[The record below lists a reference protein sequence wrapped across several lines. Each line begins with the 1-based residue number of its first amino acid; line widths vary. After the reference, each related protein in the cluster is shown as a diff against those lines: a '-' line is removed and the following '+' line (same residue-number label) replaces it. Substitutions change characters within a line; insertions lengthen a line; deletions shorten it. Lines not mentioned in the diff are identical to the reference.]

1 MRIPAMDLAKHLN
14 DSQIALFYCRNKT
27 ICIRKYF
34 LLNKWN
40 SVNEVARKMWI
51 VVWANYFKQSVRAL
65 SFRLMFVLVELPKY
79 LFFIKVQMYLL
90 FLYSM
95 NPFMS
100 SLSSSGDHWRLFC
113 GERAG
118 DSDLRFSGFL
128 TTTGVC
134 WRLWEVEGVGFGRC
148 LFLFIGTIESLSNPE
163 QIDDW
168 LAGGELFWTCWRTWD
183 WWLLLFEGLRVGA
196 TEQLALSAGVIEPSS
211 SGTIFRL
218 KIETRLLSSSSKSE
232 SSSEISVG
240 SVWFLVSFWCLLAVD
255 TSRFWTFGEAFFTTV
270 DFGLEFDCSGLN
282 KFLSDSLRSESV
294 LSLSNSSSP
303 LLTRSFCGASRLV
316 CESTS
321 WSFSHFD
328 VFAKPSSAL
337 GWLWSA
343 SWWLDV
349 AGGPTVLAI
358 VALSMS

>member
-1 MRIPAMDLAKHLN
+1 
-14 DSQIALFYCRNKT
+14 
-27 ICIRKYF
+27 
-34 LLNKWN
+34 
-40 SVNEVARKMWI
+40 MWT
-51 VVWANYFKQSVRAL
+51 VVWWNYFKSSVRAL

-79 LFFIKVQMYLL
+79 LFFIKLQMYLL

-95 NPFMS
+95 NPFIS

-128 TTTGVC
+128 TTTGLC
-134 WRLWEVEGVGFGRC
+134 WRLREVEGVGFGRC
-148 LFLFIGTIESLSNPE
+148 SGLFAGLFLLIGTIESLSNPE

-168 LAGGELFWTCWRTWD
+168 LGGELFWTCWRTRD

-196 TEQLALSAGVIEPSS
+196 PEQLALSEGAIESPS
-211 SGTIFRL
+211 SGTIFRF

-255 TSRFWTFGEAFFTTV
+255 TSRFWTFGETFFTTV
-270 DFGLEFDCSGLN
+270 DFGLEFDCPGLN

-294 LSLSNSSSP
+294 QSLSDSPPP

-321 WSFSHFD
+321 WSSSHFD